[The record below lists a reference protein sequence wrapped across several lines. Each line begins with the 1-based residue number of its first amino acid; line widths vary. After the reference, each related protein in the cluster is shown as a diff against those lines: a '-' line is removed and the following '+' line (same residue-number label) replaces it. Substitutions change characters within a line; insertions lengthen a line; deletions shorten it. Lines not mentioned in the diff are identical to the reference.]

1 MKNFKEFCFKASR
14 LLAITIIGFFILLA
28 LNKILYPFE
37 RNPDDIKD
45 KIEVSMRNVEET
57 FFVVDFKLYIRELE
71 KDYFKYYKDEVL
83 REYIKKKLHIVNYK
97 HNCDFYGNNLD
108 ISNILLAI
116 EDLEDLEYEY
126 KEKLLDS
133 GEAIKIFKYEFK
145 YKLRER
151 KKNLE

>member
-14 LLAITIIGFFILLA
+14 ALAITIITIFILIA

-37 RNPDDIKD
+37 RKPDD
-45 KIEVSMRNVEET
+45 NEEKT
-57 FFVVDFKLYIRELE
+57 EMLLKNIREEEFVREFQRYIYYGLVY
-71 KDYFKYYKDEVL
+71 DKYIYYDDEVL
-83 REYIKKKLHIVNYK
+83 REYIEKKLDIVKYK
-97 HNCDFYGNNLD
+97 HNCQFYD
-108 ISNILLAI
+108 EVLLAI

-133 GEAIKIFKYEFK
+133 DDAIKIFKYEFK

-151 KKNLE
+151 TNNLK